1 MGTLKQFSSKPIASQ
16 SDRTKAMFRGLL
28 LVTALIL
35 GAQADW
41 TDKAKPKSKW
51 YLIETEGEIST
62 GLPSWT
68 TKPPKCEYEDEKPSA
83 YCLKYKQYCK
93 QLDVLQKVCA
103 KTCKC

>member
-1 MGTLKQFSSKPIASQ
+1 MGTLKQFSSKPLASQ
-16 SDRTKAMFRGLL
+16 SDSRAMFRGLL

-51 YLIETEGEIST
+51 YIIETEGET

-68 TKPPKCEYEDEKPSA
+68 TKPPKCEYQDEKPAA
-83 YCLKYKQYCK
+83 YCLKWKKFCND
-93 QLDVLQKVCA
+93 LDALQKVCA